1 MSCRSLKLLFLFLLP
16 GHLAMA
22 VAPAISNPAAQAP
35 ATQAQIATLQQ
46 AVQSAQSAGDNAW
59 MLTSA
64 ALVLL
69 MTGPG
74 LALFYGGLVRR
85 KNILGTM
92 MQSFAMMGLVTVLW
106 AFVGYS
112 LAFGHGN
119 LFVGGF
125 EHAFL
130 RGVSLSPNPD
140 YAATIPEQT

>member
-1 MSCRSLKLLFLFLLP
+1 MPFRSLKLLFLFALP
-16 GHLAMA
+16 AHFALA
-22 VAPAISNPAAQAP
+22 VAPAISNPPAQAP
-35 ATQAQIATLQQ
+35 ATQAQIAALQQ

-92 MQSFAMMGLVTVLW
+92 MQSFAMMGLITVLW
-106 AFVGYS
+106 ADCRL
-112 LAFGHGN
+112 LA
-119 LFVGGF
+119 GF
-125 EHAFL
+125 RPRQHVY
-130 RGVSLSPNPD
+130 RGIRARLPPRRL
-140 YAATIPEQT
+140 AQPEP